1 MPPRKV
7 QRTNEPES
15 SMVPNPSS
23 FSNPN
28 FGKYFVER
36 QGKIVIQERGFD
48 PSMTFCK
55 EIWPLK
61 VGVFFPQLVTA
72 LCKKIGVLMASTEQ
86 SLKPSRSI
94 IGDTLF
100 TQYFELWAKQIKE
113 WNKHQQ
119 ETIATPASS
128 QRKAKPT
135 AQQEVRKSSHP
146 KLDWMIHWM
155 QELGLIFQEFAR
167 QNNIRV
173 PNYTLNMFGSTQP
186 EQEEQAHEREEEGKD
201 EEEEEEE
208 EEGDDEMDFEED
220 D

>member
-1 MPPRKV
+1 MK
-7 QRTNEPES
+7 NADDL
-15 SMVPNPSS
+15 
-23 FSNPN
+23 
-28 FGKYFVER
+28 
-36 QGKIVIQERGFD
+36 QER
-48 PSMTFCK
+48 
-55 EIWPLK
+55 PLEAEDERSQRRVPK
-61 VGVFFPQLVTA
+61 DIVVVLVNQEFY
-72 LCKKIGVLMASTEQ
+72 ASLRDQESRNTEGHCG
-86 SLKPSRSI
+86 K
-94 IGDTLF
+94 
-100 TQYFELWAKQIKE
+100 QYLS
-113 WNKHQQ
+113 
-119 ETIATPASS
+119 TPASS

-208 EEGDDEMDFEED
+208 EGDDEMDFEED